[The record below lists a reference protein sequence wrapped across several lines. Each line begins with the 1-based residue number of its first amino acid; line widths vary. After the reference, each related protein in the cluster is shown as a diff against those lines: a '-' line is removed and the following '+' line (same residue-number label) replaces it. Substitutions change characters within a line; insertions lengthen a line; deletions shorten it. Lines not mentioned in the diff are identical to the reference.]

1 MKRTVSAESVAKLI
15 VLLVNELCVRTIKK
29 PCVNFI
35 LYLKQV
41 YEGIGDFWEGKGH
54 RWRCRTISLE
64 RKKNKYDI
72 LLVLQLE
79 VYLFRIS
86 PK

>member
-29 PCVNFI
+29 PCVNYIVFKNNFMRALVI
-35 LYLKQV
+35 S
-41 YEGIGDFWEGKGH
+41 GGDKG
-54 RWRCRTISLE
+54 RSLE
-64 RKKNKYDI
+64 VSHNIFRKKKNMI
-72 LLVLQLE
+72 FLLVLQLE

-86 PK
+86 P

>member
-1 MKRTVSAESVAKLI
+1 MKRTVSAESAKLI
-15 VLLVNELCVRTIKK
+15 VLLVNELCVDYKK
-29 PCVNFI
+29 ACVNFI

-41 YEGIGDFWEGKGH
+41 YEALVISGGGSKGAFAGGV
-54 RWRCRTISLE
+54 TISLE
-64 RKKNKYDI
+64 KKNKYDI

-86 PK
+86 P